1 MLNAVNQE
9 VSILFYRLDLY
20 KSVGANLRQG
30 DLVTEAI
37 VFVTKRNI
45 KMVCLRSNLCDD
57 LKTSCYYGYF
67 NIVKCQNYY
76 SFHLY
81 ILGRGKIT
89 YTFSANANEFPFRF
103 CLTHPPHLLVPR
115 KM

>member
-1 MLNAVNQE
+1 MLNAVDQE

-45 KMVCLRSNLCDD
+45 KMVCPGLICVM
-57 LKTSCYYGYF
+57 
-67 NIVKCQNYY
+67 I
-76 SFHLY
+76 
-81 ILGRGKIT
+81 
-89 YTFSANANEFPFRF
+89 
-103 CLTHPPHLLVPR
+103 
-115 KM
+115 